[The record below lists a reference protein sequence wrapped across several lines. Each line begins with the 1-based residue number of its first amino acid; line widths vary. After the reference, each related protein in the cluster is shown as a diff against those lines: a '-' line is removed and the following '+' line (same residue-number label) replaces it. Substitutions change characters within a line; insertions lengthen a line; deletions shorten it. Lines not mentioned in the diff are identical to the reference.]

1 MVDDLLPVPAPSPN
15 AFAPQAENYLAP
27 PDFKFA
33 ATQRQTDFAQLIAS
47 GADMGEALLHSSLIS
62 SQEANTLERSHLYA
76 LATKQLRLPAVQERV
91 DYYRIL
97 HQRSMSVTRERIEQ
111 ELAALAF
118 SDFALAF
125 DPVGLPH
132 TNPHDIPRALRAAIK
147 EWSND
152 SLKGVKMKFHDKT
165 NALKMLG
172 ELQGYFAEADRAKA
186 PRVEINLSGHAT
198 SSFSPDEPLFTGE
211 SSTID
216 ITLASTSV
224 SRCLE

>member
-1 MVDDLLPVPAPSPN
+1 MDDLLPIPAPN

-47 GADMGEALLHSSLIS
+47 GADMVDALLHSSMITS
-62 SQEANTLERSHLYA
+62 MEANTLARSRLYA
-76 LATKQLRLPAVQERV
+76 LAAKQLRLPAVQERV
-91 DYYRIL
+91 DYYRAL
-97 HQRSMSVTRERIEQ
+97 HQHSMSVTRERIEQ

-118 SDFALAF
+118 SDFAEAF
-125 DPVGLPH
+125 HPDGAPYQ
-132 TNPHDIPRALRAAIK
+132 NPHHIPRSLRAAIK
-147 EWSND
+147 EWSLD
-152 SLKGVKMKFHDKT
+152 PLKGPKFKFHDKAV
-165 NALKMLG
+165 ALKMLG

-198 SSFSPDEPLFTGE
+198 SSFSPDLLDSAGE